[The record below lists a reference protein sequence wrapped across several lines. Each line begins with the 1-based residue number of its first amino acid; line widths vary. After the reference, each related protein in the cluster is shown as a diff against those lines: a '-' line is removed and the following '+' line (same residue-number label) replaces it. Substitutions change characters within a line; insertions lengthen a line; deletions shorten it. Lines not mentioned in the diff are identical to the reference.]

1 MKRILGLV
9 LVLAIVVA
17 GVLTIRHKKQSL
29 ARLAPPDVP
38 AVAVDVA
45 PVRSGRVGASVRT
58 LALIQSGTAATV
70 SAQVAGALL
79 EVRFREGDT
88 VRKGEVMAHVD
99 PRVLDD
105 AVASAEARVAAAR
118 EERSRQEAVLSRDTV
133 LVENAALSKQAFEAS
148 RSQLESAKAALVAAE
163 RALASARTLR
173 SFADVPAPFSGVVSA
188 RLAEPGDL
196 VSPGKPIFAVQ
207 VAGPVRVVSKLSQ
220 ESLALLATGGRVVF
234 GDGSAQREARI
245 SRIYPAL
252 DAAHLGT
259 VETDLPSAPF
269 SLAPGAT
276 VAATYSAASS
286 PEGLL
291 VPAAALLEGI
301 SGTLVIRVRDGKSEP
316 VPVTVVGGDGHETAV
331 RSALEAGDLVVT
343 GLPSELMALTA
354 GTPVAPRRT

>member
-1 MKRILGLV
+1 MKRILGLALV
-9 LVLAIVVA
+9 LVIVLA
-17 GVLTIRHKKQSL
+17 GVLALRHKKQSL
-29 ARLAPPDVP
+29 ARLTPPEVP

-45 PVRSGRVGASVRT
+45 PVRSGRVAASVKT
-58 LALIQSGTAATV
+58 VALIQSGTAATV
-70 SAQVAGALL
+70 SAQAAGALL
-79 EVRFREGDT
+79 EVRFREGGT
-88 VRKGEVMAHVD
+88 VRRGEVMARVD

-105 AVASAEARVAAAR
+105 AVASAEARVAAVR
-118 EERSRQEAVLSRDTV
+118 EERTRQEAIVSRDTV
-133 LVENAALSKQAFEAS
+133 LVENAALSKRTFEAS
-148 RSQLESAKAALVAAE
+148 RSQLEAAKAALVAAE
-163 RALASARTLR
+163 RSLASARTLR
-173 SFADVPAPFSGVVSA
+173 SFADVPAPWSGVVSA

-196 VSPGKPIFAVQ
+196 VSPGKPIFTVQ

-220 ESLALLATGGRVVF
+220 ESVALLSAGGRVVF
-234 GDGSAQREARI
+234 GNGSATSEARI

-252 DAAHLGT
+252 DASHLGT

-316 VPVTVVGGDGHETAV
+316 VPVTVAGGDGRDTAI
-331 RSALEAGDLVVT
+331 RGALAAGDLVVT

-354 GTPVAPRRT
+354 GTTVTPRRR